1 MAVVGGGRGL
11 QVAQLVRRDAA
22 TGLLG
27 MAWHMSGGGASGRT
41 GTMDG

>member
-11 QVAQLVRRDAA
+11 QVAQLERRDA